1 MAGGVGG
8 GGLVAGPPAHRAVD
22 RRRASGLGGK
32 GGFDPGPG
40 WVGRV
45 HFGRGSCAELVR
57 YAL

>member
-22 RRRASGLGGK
+22 RRRASGLGRK
-32 GGFDPGPG
+32 GGFDPVR
-40 WVGRV
+40 VGRV